1 MTRLRCAILDDYF
14 KLSLTS
20 ADWSKITDRVDLTVF
35 EKPFKTE
42 AEAASALK
50 DFPNGGS
57 PNPHRVRVMPT

>member
-35 EKPFKTE
+35 EKPFGCLDT
-42 AEAASALK
+42 ACDSRCARAAIELH
-50 DFPNGGS
+50 PNQ
-57 PNPHRVRVMPT
+57 PR